1 MFERTRERKG
11 ASSCSATEE
20 GIDGLHPSV
29 SKRRHHSLGLAYAG
43 QRRAAQGS
51 ALLGARGSK
60 QRALSANSWQ
70 REPSCD
76 CAGLLAKEA
85 ARRGRGQAVAA
96 RDETLVDRRSNVQ
109 IDELRSAVV
118 RQRALTSTR
127 PARLATTADMQPDR
141 QCVQRRARARFPPAA
156 TCIAGAQ
163 LERVSEHFGRTLWES
178 RRGGVGIASRCTEER
193 RMGSAC
199 IRALDLQPALEQLGC
214 CQHQQSWLRHI
225 TRTWPCRCWL
235 GLLASF
241 REPLSLLLSPPS
253 IRPVPGPIHA
263 SLLDRA
269 SDLFVG
275 VSRNNLLL
283 CHRRAGKPRLCVG
296 RECDT
301 ITLAL

>member
-1 MFERTRERKG
+1 
-11 ASSCSATEE
+11 
-20 GIDGLHPSV
+20 
-29 SKRRHHSLGLAYAG
+29 
-43 QRRAAQGS
+43 
-51 ALLGARGSK
+51 
-60 QRALSANSWQ
+60 
-70 REPSCD
+70 
-76 CAGLLAKEA
+76 
-85 ARRGRGQAVAA
+85 
-96 RDETLVDRRSNVQ
+96 
-109 IDELRSAVV
+109 
-118 RQRALTSTR
+118 
-127 PARLATTADMQPDR
+127 MQPDR
-141 QCVQRRARARFPPAA
+141 QCVQRRARAFPTRSDVHWCVKI
-156 TCIAGAQ
+156 TCTFSVSSFWNFFQSAAGAQ
-163 LERVSEHFGRTLWES
+163 LERVSEHIGRTLWES

-214 CQHQQSWLRHI
+214 CQQQQSWLRYI

-275 VSRNNLLL
+275 VSRSSLLL

-296 RECDT
+296 RECGTAKDDRVGPV
-301 ITLAL
+301 IWRESSNPRDCAK

>member
-1 MFERTRERKG
+1 MRAETKRLLTDAQTFKLTSCDRRSSDSARSRQHAQLALRRQLTCSRIDS
-11 ASSCSATEE
+11 ASSGARARVS
-20 GIDGLHPSV
+20 HP
-29 SKRRHHSLGLAYAG
+29 
-43 QRRAAQGS
+43 QRRALVCENHMHIFS
-51 ALLGARGSK
+51 VFLLEFFSKCSGCAAGAR
-60 QRALSANSWQ
+60 L
-70 REPSCD
+70 
-76 CAGLLAKEA
+76 
-85 ARRGRGQAVAA
+85 
-96 RDETLVDRRSNVQ
+96 
-109 IDELRSAVV
+109 
-118 RQRALTSTR
+118 
-127 PARLATTADMQPDR
+127 
-141 QCVQRRARARFPPAA
+141 
-156 TCIAGAQ
+156 
-163 LERVSEHFGRTLWES
+163 RTLWES
-178 RRGGVGIASRCTEER
+178 RRGGVGIASRCKEER

-214 CQHQQSWLRHI
+214 CQHQQSWLRYI